1 MNMIDH
7 MADTQAPT
15 GTQLHLE
22 KALVSTPERVFAA
35 SVDAEQLRGWWG
47 PTPFTVPRLRFDAV
61 EGTAARLKL
70 HRVGWTETLERL
82 ERSLG

>member
-35 SVDAEQLRGWWG
+35 SVDANSFAVGGAPR
-47 PTPFTVPRLRFDAV
+47 PSPFRAFGSTR
-61 EGTAARLKL
+61 
-70 HRVGWTETLERL
+70 
-82 ERSLG
+82 